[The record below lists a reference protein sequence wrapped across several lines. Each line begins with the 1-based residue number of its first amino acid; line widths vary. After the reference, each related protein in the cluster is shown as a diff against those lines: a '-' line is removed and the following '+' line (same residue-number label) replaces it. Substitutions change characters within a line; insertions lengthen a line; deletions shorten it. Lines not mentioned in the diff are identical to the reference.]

1 MKLLNVIVKKRFQDR
16 YTGVWHEADKRLT
29 ISDARYREI
38 KRQGDYIEVEK
49 SVKVEKAPEKAAEI
63 KK

>member
-1 MKLLNVIVKKRFQDR
+1 MKLLNVIVKKRFLDR
-16 YTGVWHEADKRLT
+16 YNGVYHEAGKKLT

-49 SVKVEKAPEKAAEI
+49 SAKAPEKTAEI

>member
-1 MKLLNVIVKKRFQDR
+1 MKMLNVIVKKRFLDR
-16 YTGVWHEADKRLT
+16 YSGVYHNEGKKLT

-38 KRQGDYIEVEK
+38 KRSGDYVE
-49 SVKVEKAPEKAAEI
+49 VEKAPAKPETKAPEI